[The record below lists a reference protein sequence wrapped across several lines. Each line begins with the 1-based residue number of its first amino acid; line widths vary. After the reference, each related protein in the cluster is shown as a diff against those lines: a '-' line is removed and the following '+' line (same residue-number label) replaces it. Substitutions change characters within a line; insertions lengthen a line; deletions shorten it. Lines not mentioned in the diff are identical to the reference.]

1 MCVFFF
7 KCFSLSLKT
16 HSDTLLSPTGPF
28 PPGTK
33 RFMEYKRGSQEE
45 SVKIDMVSIP
55 FFAYCHP
62 PTAWKRGKYH
72 SLSFSFLCFEMS
84 TSHHCS
90 TTAALAALT
99 WRCIHES
106 IIVPNFQQTCQNLPS
121 FVGKTSAQ
129 TCWLVWP
136 KIRIKQRFV
145 VSRAIDRAGLRSV
158 QIFVIYKSPR
168 IGCKLL
174 GILDRELDGNLKG
187 EEEQKG
193 KRTRLQLRSEILRR
207 CFKIKGTTALLFNRL
222 NCVH

>member
-1 MCVFFF
+1 MLCTTILQNLMGVTICDPREGKKRNTQISHYNHDFYHLHHHDLNQLYHQRVGVYPTTLHLSIGSQKRVGLKCLWIRLVADAFCRALQQIDLTKRRCLTKSECRALSMCVFFF

-55 FFAYCHP
+55 FLAYCHP

-106 IIVPNFQQTCQNLPS
+106 IIVPNF
-121 FVGKTSAQ
+121 
-129 TCWLVWP
+129 
-136 KIRIKQRFV
+136 
-145 VSRAIDRAGLRSV
+145 
-158 QIFVIYKSPR
+158 
-168 IGCKLL
+168 
-174 GILDRELDGNLKG
+174 
-187 EEEQKG
+187 
-193 KRTRLQLRSEILRR
+193 
-207 CFKIKGTTALLFNRL
+207 
-222 NCVH
+222 